1 MPHLSGLSPV
11 LPAPP
16 AAIDPPSVGPSSLA
30 PAAPSL
36 SPSGTPG
43 VSFGDIMSSAINQV
57 ESAHNSA
64 QESVDKFLSGDGDDL
79 HSTILA
85 TQRADLEFQMFM
97 QVRNK
102 VVSAYQEVMKMQL

>member
-1 MPHLSGLSPV
+1 MPHISGLGPLIPAAPV
-11 LPAPP
+11 LPTPP
-16 AAIDPPSVGPSSLA
+16 TGPSLA
-30 PAAPSL
+30 PSASPFGAP
-36 SPSGTPG
+36 GA
-43 VSFGDIMSSAINQV
+43 SFTDIMSSAITQV
-57 ESAHNSA
+57 ESSRNSA
-64 QESVDKFLSGDGDDL
+64 TKSVQDFLSGEGDDL

>member
-1 MPHLSGLSPV
+1 MPHISGLGP
-11 LPAPP
+11 LTPAAPQPLAPP
-16 AAIDPPSVGPSSLA
+16 SAPSLAPSPSSLGA
-30 PAAPSL
+30 PGASFSDML
-36 SPSGTPG
+36 SG
-43 VSFGDIMSSAINQV
+43 AINQV
-57 ESAHNSA
+57 ESSRNSA
-64 QESVDKFLSGDGDDL
+64 SDSVQKFLSGEGGDDL